1 MLCNLK
7 SIAQNPC
14 YLLIVLLRRGPYIST
29 VAFTTQI
36 FISYFQ
42 VDGQKVDLSNVTKK
56 YHIDTVGLHYP
67 KKGMEVSTYIKDG
80 MIEDWDMFEQILDYS
95 YAKVIKSESEYHPV
109 LFSEPAVSISHQL
122 E

>member
-1 MLCNLK
+1 M
-7 SIAQNPC
+7 
-14 YLLIVLLRRGPYIST
+14 
-29 VAFTTQI
+29 
-36 FISYFQ
+36 
-42 VDGQKVDLSNVTKK
+42 SNVTKK

-67 KKGMEVSTYIKDG
+67 KKGMDVSTYIKDG